1 MGRGAWQGTLH
12 RVTESDVTEQLKHST
27 PYDLYFI
34 HEKIRIR
41 KVKFNLSKVTD
52 LVNIRIGTEIQ
63 I

>member
-1 MGRGAWQGTLH
+1 M
-12 RVTESDVTEQLKHST
+12 TEQLKHST